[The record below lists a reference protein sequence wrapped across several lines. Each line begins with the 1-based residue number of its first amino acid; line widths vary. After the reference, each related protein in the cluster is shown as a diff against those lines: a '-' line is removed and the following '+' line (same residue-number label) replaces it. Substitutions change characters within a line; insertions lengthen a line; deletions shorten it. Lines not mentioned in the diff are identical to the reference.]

1 MNQGKYYFAKPV
13 KEWKFI
19 IQEKK
24 DGQYVEVMTT
34 GIVQWYIAKASHE
47 IRTFTDKAGKEQTM
61 LVFKLT
67 LHAQEEDGS
76 NVYTVISFA
85 FSNTTRSIIC
95 TLAWISDPSTTPIRI
110 LTFLGNNRKTGEQE
124 PVILVYNAMTNE
136 LMRRWEDRHLGDIT
150 KEKVELIKNSKWEV
164 KKRDYDELNNHL
176 CTAVDLIQARITS
189 PVVATASDDLSF
201 LEETTPTQ
209 DAVSSVQSPVSVK
222 KPKNMADL
230 PF

>member
-13 KEWKFI
+13 KEWKFS
-19 IQEKK
+19 IQEEQEKI
-24 DGQYVEVMTT
+24 YVEVMKTNV
-34 GIVQWYIAKASHE
+34 IQWYMSKASHE
-47 IRTFTDKAGKEQTM
+47 IRPFIDKAGKEQTM

-85 FSNTTRSIIC
+85 FSNPTRSIIC
-95 TLAWISDPSTTPIRI
+95 TLAWISDPSTTPVRI
-110 LTFLGNNRKTGEQE
+110 LTFLWDNNKTWEKEQ
-124 PVILVYNAMTNE
+124 VILVYNAITNE
-136 LMRRWEDRHLGDIT
+136 LMRRWEDRQLGDLA
-150 KEKVELIKNSKWEV
+150 KQKVELIKNSKGEV

-176 CTAVDLIQARITS
+176 CTAIDLIQARITS

-201 LEETTPTQ
+201 LEETTPTK
-209 DAVSSVQSPVSVK
+209 AVEQSPVNVK